1 MTLRTPIKG
10 LTTQTLQFVILRSP
24 LKDLDHQLC
33 CLMMATTSTVP
44 DLKFH
49 QRILPVEDFERAL
62 GTKTLDLQLE
72 AQDALF
78 SL

>member
-1 MTLRTPIKG
+1 
-10 LTTQTLQFVILRSP
+10 
-24 LKDLDHQLC
+24 
-33 CLMMATTSTVP
+33 MMAATSTVP

-62 GTKTLDLQLE
+62 GTNTLDLQLD